1 MPFIPPGA
9 PIPELLDAK
18 EFRLRPLR
26 VSDVELDYAALMESK
41 ELLRRWSQS
50 GWPADDFTLAQN
62 AEDLEEHE
70 REHDDRTA
78 FTFTVL
84 DPEEAECLGC
94 VYIRPLA
101 PLLRPEDIGK
111 AAAEDVYQGRVAFW
125 VRQSRLKDDL
135 NHRLPRALI
144 QWFERDWPFTTVVFF
159 TSEGETRQRQVFEE
173 QGLRLLHTA
182 ERQNDSAEPERYAI
196 YGF

>member
-9 PIPELLDAK
+9 SIPELLDAK

-70 REHDDRTA
+70 REHDERIA

-84 DPEEAECLGC
+84 DARESECLGC
-94 VYIRPLA
+94 VYIRPL
-101 PLLRPEDIGK
+101 PQLLRPEDFGDVGT
-111 AAAEDVYQGRVAFW
+111 EDVYQGRVAFW
-125 VRQSRLKDDL
+125 VRQPRLKDDL
-135 NHRLPRALI
+135 DHRLLRALI
-144 QWFERDWPFTTVVFF
+144 QWFERDWPFTRVLFY
-159 TSEGETRQRQVFEE
+159 TSERETRQRQVFEE
-173 QGLRLLHTA
+173 QGLRLLRMA
-182 ERQNDSAEPERYAI
+182 ERQSDSTEPERYAI
-196 YGF
+196 YGD

>member
-1 MPFIPPGA
+1 MPFIPPDA
-9 PIPELLDAK
+9 PIPEHLDAK

-26 VSDVELDYAALMESK
+26 MSDVDLDYAALMESK

-70 REHDDRTA
+70 REHDERTA

-111 AAAEDVYQGRVAFW
+111 ARAEDVYQGRVAFW
-125 VRQSRLKDDL
+125 VRQSRLKYDL
-135 NHRLPRALI
+135 DHRLLRALI

-159 TSEGETRQRQVFEE
+159 TSEQETRQRQVFED
-173 QGLRLLHTA
+173 QGLRLLCTS
-182 ERQNDSAEPERYAI
+182 EIRNDSPEPERYVV

>member
-26 VSDVELDYAALMESK
+26 VSDVELDYAAVMESK

-50 GWPADDFTLAQN
+50 EWPADDFTLAQN

-70 REHDDRTA
+70 REHDERTA

-84 DPEEAECLGC
+84 DPKESECLGC
-94 VYIRPLA
+94 VYIRPFA
-101 PLLRPEDIGK
+101 PLLRPEDIGE
-111 AAAEDVYQGRVAFW
+111 AGTEDVYQGRVAFW
-125 VRQSRLKDDL
+125 VRQSRLNDGLDHSL
-135 NHRLPRALI
+135 LRALI
-144 QWFERDWPFTTVVFF
+144 QWLERDWPFTRVVFF
-159 TSEGETRQRQVFEE
+159 ASEQETRQRQVFEE
-173 QGLRLLHTA
+173 EGLRLLCTP
-182 ERQNDSAEPERYAI
+182 ELRNDSPEPERYVV
-196 YGF
+196 YGV